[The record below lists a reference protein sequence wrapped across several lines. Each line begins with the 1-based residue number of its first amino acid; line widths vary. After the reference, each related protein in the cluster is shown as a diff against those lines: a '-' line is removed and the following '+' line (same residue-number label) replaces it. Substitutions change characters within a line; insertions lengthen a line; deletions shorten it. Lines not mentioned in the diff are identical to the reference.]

1 VPTYNLLIIG
11 LLTFSGCM
19 VLNYERAAELI
30 NFGAF
35 LAFMGVNA
43 AAIRIFYVRAAK
55 RDRRLISGV
64 LFPSAGFL
72 FCFVIW
78 LNLSKQATV
87 AGAIWF
93 AVGTFYDAVISKG
106 IRTTPKLIE
115 IDSPVQPIS

>member
-1 VPTYNLLIIG
+1 MITHEPALD
-11 LLTFSGCM
+11 
-19 VLNYERAAELI
+19 VLQPNSS
-30 NFGAF
+30 

-43 AAIRIFYVRAAK
+43 AAMRIFYFRAAK
-55 RDRRLISGV
+55 RDRRLISGL

-78 LNLSKQATV
+78 LNLSRQAKLV
-87 AGAIWF
+87 GAIWF

-106 IRTTPKLIE
+106 FRTTPKLLE